1 MCGSLQHI
9 GSSGLH
15 QCNLIR
21 EDNMPVVQM
30 RAGALNEVRKI
41 IKARSDEELAGRLGV
56 SRETLRLI
64 EGGKRCPSST
74 FMAGVVAATRK
85 DFSRWFKVS
94 S

>member
-1 MCGSLQHI
+1 
-9 GSSGLH
+9 
-15 QCNLIR
+15 
-21 EDNMPVVQM
+21 MPVVQM

-41 IKARSDEELAGRLGV
+41 IKARNDEELAGRLGV

-85 DFSRWFKVS
+85 DFSRWFRVAS
-94 S
+94 